1 MIKKVELDEIRDRLE
16 ECLMELGDH
25 YPEGADEMI
34 QNDLLDAAAA
44 LSKLNDDLCENEM
57 QYDFHGYSQI
67 R

>member
-34 QNDLLDAAAA
+34 QND
-44 LSKLNDDLCENEM
+44 
-57 QYDFHGYSQI
+57 FHGYSQI